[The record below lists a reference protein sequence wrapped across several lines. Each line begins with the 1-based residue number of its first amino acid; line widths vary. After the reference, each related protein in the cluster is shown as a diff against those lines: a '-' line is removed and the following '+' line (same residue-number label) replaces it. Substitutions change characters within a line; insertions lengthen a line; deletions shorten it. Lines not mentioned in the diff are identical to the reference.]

1 VLRAGQRNSKYKYQ
15 FIDKT
20 KNDKY
25 IYGERNKEAINKKK
39 KKIPKFPK
47 LQSRNRQK

>member
-25 IYGERNKEAINKKK
+25 IYGERNKEAINKKI
-39 KKIPKFPK
+39 KIPKFPK

>member
-1 VLRAGQRNSKYKYQ
+1 LLRAGQRNSKYKYQ

-39 KKIPKFPK
+39 KKITKFPK
-47 LQSRNRQK
+47 HQTKNKQK